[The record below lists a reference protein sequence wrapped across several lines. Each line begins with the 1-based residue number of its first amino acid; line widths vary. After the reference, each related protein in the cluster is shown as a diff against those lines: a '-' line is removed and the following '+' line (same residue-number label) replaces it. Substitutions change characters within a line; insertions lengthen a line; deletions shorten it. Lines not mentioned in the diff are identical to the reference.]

1 MIMKVKSKKISLIFL
16 LFSISLIFSQKDQS
30 ELIPPLDIP
39 LSISGTFGEIRSSHF
54 HAGLDIKTRGKEGL
68 KVRSVLDGKVSRIR
82 VAISGYGKAIYVD
95 HLNGTTSVYAHLK
108 NFSPKIESYIKKAQY
123 EKKSY
128 TIEKFPK
135 NELIVSKGEVI
146 GFSGNTG
153 GSSGPHLHFEI
164 RNTKN
169 QMPFNPMIFN
179 IDVIDTKKPV
189 IQKLFL
195 FHENNFGED
204 IITRKIEIEKI
215 KDGLYKTAKIYT
227 SGKIGIGLQMYDNQD
242 LSQFN
247 RNGVH
252 SVKIFLN
259 NKIISDYKYDN
270 IKFDDS
276 EYVNL
281 LIDYKEFKS
290 KKIRVQKL
298 FNPNNSNISFIDK
311 DEKNGKFSIEE
322 NKSYDLLI
330 EISDFKKNTSRIK
343 MKITGRE
350 TNFINQTNEGELILP
365 ENEYLF
371 KFKDQTVHLKKNTF
385 YYPTSLNVYKDH
397 DSIKINPDISLFKK
411 SFSIEFFANKY
422 DSISKRQSFI
432 ARLNKKK
439 KIAYSPTIIKD
450 SIFITKSVQ
459 AGTYFL
465 AKDSIPPKI
474 KPINFKKNQWLS
486 KSKFLKVKIED
497 DLSGIKSYKGK
508 INGKWVLFE
517 YEPKNKNLT
526 YNFNDLKFKS
536 GKQDLKL
543 KVTDNVGNKS
553 IFQTTFYRKYD

>member
-1 MIMKVKSKKISLIFL
+1 MKVNSKKISLIFL
-16 LFSISLIFSQKDQS
+16 LFSISLLSSQKDQS
-30 ELIPPLDIP
+30 KLISPLDIP
-39 LSISGTFGEIRSSHF
+39 LAISGTFGEIRSSHF
-54 HAGLDIKTRGKEGL
+54 HAGLDIKTGGKQGL
-68 KVRSVLDGKVSRIR
+68 KVRTVLDGSVSRIR
-82 VAISGYGKAIYVD
+82 VSTTGYGKAVYID
-95 HLNGTTSVYAHLK
+95 HPNGTTSVYAHLK
-108 NFSPKIESYIKKAQY
+108 NFSPKIESYIKEAQY
-123 EKKSY
+123 EKESY
-128 TIEKFPK
+128 VIEKFPK
-135 NELIVSKGEVI
+135 NELAVLKGEVI

-164 RNTKN
+164 RDTKN

-179 IDVIDTKKPV
+179 IGVVDTKKPV

-204 IITRKIEIEKI
+204 IITQKIKLEKI
-215 KDGLYKTAKIYT
+215 SDGLYKAPKIYT

-242 LSQFN
+242 LSLFN
-247 RNGVH
+247 KNGIH
-252 SVKIFLN
+252 SIKIFMDD
-259 NKIISDYKYDN
+259 KIISDYNYNN

-276 EYVNL
+276 QYLNL

-311 DEKNGKFSIEE
+311 DEKNAKFSIEE

-330 EISDFKKNTSRIK
+330 EISDFKKNISRIE

-350 TNFINQTNEGELILP
+350 TNFIHPTIEGELILP

-497 DLSGIKSYKGK
+497 DLSGIKYYEGE

-526 YNFNDLKFKS
+526 FNFNDLKFKS

-543 KVTDNVGNKS
+543 KVTDNVGNES

>member
-1 MIMKVKSKKISLIFL
+1 MKVNSKKISLIFL
-16 LFSISLIFSQKDQS
+16 LFSISLLSSQKDQS
-30 ELIPPLDIP
+30 KLISPLDIP
-39 LSISGTFGEIRSSHF
+39 LAISGTFGEIRSSHF
-54 HAGLDIKTRGKEGL
+54 HAGLDIKTGGKQGL
-68 KVRSVLDGKVSRIR
+68 KVRTVLDGSVSRIR
-82 VAISGYGKAIYVD
+82 VSTTGYGKAVYID
-95 HLNGTTSVYAHLK
+95 HPNGTTSVYAHLK
-108 NFSPKIESYIKKAQY
+108 NFSPKIESYIKEAQY
-123 EKKSY
+123 EKESY
-128 TIEKFPK
+128 AIQKFPK
-135 NELIVSKGEVI
+135 NELAVLKGEVI

-164 RNTKN
+164 RDTKN

-179 IDVIDTKKPV
+179 IDVVDTKKPV

-204 IITRKIEIEKI
+204 IITQKIELEKI
-215 KDGLYKTAKIYT
+215 SDGLYKAPKIYT
-227 SGKIGIGLQMYDNQD
+227 SGKIGIGLQMYDYQD
-242 LSQFN
+242 LSLFN
-247 RNGVH
+247 KNGIH
-252 SVKIFLN
+252 SIKIFMDD
-259 NKIISDYKYDN
+259 KIISDYNYNN

-276 EYVNL
+276 QYLNL

-330 EISDFKKNTSRIK
+330 EISHFKKNTSRIE

-350 TNFINQTNEGELILP
+350 TNFIHPTIEGELILP

-385 YYPTSLNVYKDH
+385 YYPTRLNVYKDQ
-397 DSIKINPDISLFKK
+397 DSIKITPDVSLFKK
-411 SFSIEFFANKY
+411 SFNIEFFANKY

-450 SIFITKSVQ
+450 SIFISKSVQ

-497 DLSGIKSYKGK
+497 DLSGIKSYEGE

-517 YEPKNKNLT
+517 YEPKNKNLK

-543 KVTDNVGNKS
+543 KVTDNVGNES

>member
-1 MIMKVKSKKISLIFL
+1 LIS
-16 LFSISLIFSQKDQS
+16 
-30 ELIPPLDIP
+30 PLDIP
-39 LSISGTFGEIRSSHF
+39 LAISGTFGEIRSSHF
-54 HAGLDIKTRGKEGL
+54 HAGLDIKTGGKQGL
-68 KVRSVLDGKVSRIR
+68 KVRTVLDGSVSRIR
-82 VAISGYGKAIYVD
+82 VSTTGYGKAVYID
-95 HLNGTTSVYAHLK
+95 HPNGTTSVYAHLK
-108 NFSPKIESYIKKAQY
+108 NFSPKIESYIKEAQY
-123 EKKSY
+123 EKESY
-128 TIEKFPK
+128 VIEKFPK
-135 NELIVSKGEVI
+135 NELAVLKGEVI

-164 RNTKN
+164 RDTKN

-179 IDVIDTKKPV
+179 IDVVDTKKPV

-204 IITRKIEIEKI
+204 IITQKIKLEKI
-215 KDGLYKTAKIYT
+215 SDGLYKAPKIYT

-242 LSQFN
+242 LSLFN
-247 RNGVH
+247 KNGIH
-252 SVKIFLN
+252 SIKIFMDD
-259 NKIISDYKYDN
+259 KIISDYNYNN

-276 EYVNL
+276 QYLNL

-311 DEKNGKFSIEE
+311 DEKNAKFSIEE

-330 EISDFKKNTSRIK
+330 EISDFKKNISRIE

-350 TNFINQTNEGELILP
+350 TNFIHPTIEGELILP

-497 DLSGIKSYKGK
+497 DLSGIKYYEGE

-526 YNFNDLKFKS
+526 FNFNDLKFKS

-543 KVTDNVGNKS
+543 KVTDNVGNES

>member
-1 MIMKVKSKKISLIFL
+1 MKVNSKKISLIFL
-16 LFSISLIFSQKDQS
+16 LFSISLLSSQKDQS
-30 ELIPPLDIP
+30 KLISPLDIP
-39 LSISGTFGEIRSSHF
+39 LAISGTFGEIRSNHF
-54 HAGLDIKTRGKEGL
+54 HAGLDIKTGGKQGL
-68 KVRSVLDGKVSRIR
+68 KVRTVLDGSVSRIR
-82 VAISGYGKAIYVD
+82 VSTTGYGKAVYID
-95 HLNGTTSVYAHLK
+95 HPNGTTSVYAHLK
-108 NFSPKIESYIKKAQY
+108 NFSPKIESYIKEAQY
-123 EKKSY
+123 EKESY
-128 TIEKFPK
+128 VIEKFPK
-135 NELIVSKGEVI
+135 NELAVLKGEVI

-164 RNTKN
+164 RDTKN

-179 IDVIDTKKPV
+179 IDVVDTKKPV

-204 IITRKIEIEKI
+204 IITQKIELEKI
-215 KDGLYKTAKIYT
+215 SDGLYKAPKIYT

-242 LSQFN
+242 LSLFN
-247 RNGVH
+247 KNGIH
-252 SVKIFLN
+252 SIKIFMDD
-259 NKIISDYKYDN
+259 KIISDYNYNN

-276 EYVNL
+276 QYLNL

-330 EISDFKKNTSRIK
+330 EISDFKKNTSRIE

-350 TNFINQTNEGELILP
+350 TNFIHPTIEGELILP

-385 YYPTSLNVYKDH
+385 YYPTRLNVYKDH

-439 KIAYSPTIIKD
+439 KIAYSPTIVKD
-450 SIFITKSVQ
+450 SIFISKSVQ

-497 DLSGIKSYKGK
+497 DLSGIKSYEGE

-543 KVTDNVGNKS
+543 KVTDNVGNES

>member
-1 MIMKVKSKKISLIFL
+1 MKVNSKKISLIFL
-16 LFSISLIFSQKDQS
+16 LFSISLLSSQKDQS
-30 ELIPPLDIP
+30 KLISPLDIP
-39 LSISGTFGEIRSSHF
+39 LAISGTFGEIRSSHF
-54 HAGLDIKTRGKEGL
+54 HAGLDIKTGGKQGL
-68 KVRSVLDGKVSRIR
+68 KVRTVLDGSVSRIR
-82 VAISGYGKAIYVD
+82 VSTTGYGKAVYID
-95 HLNGTTSVYAHLK
+95 HPNGTTSVYAHLK
-108 NFSPKIESYIKKAQY
+108 NFSPKIESYIKEAQY
-123 EKKSY
+123 EKESY
-128 TIEKFPK
+128 AIEKFPK
-135 NELIVSKGEVI
+135 NELAVLKGEVI

-164 RNTKN
+164 RDTKN

-179 IDVIDTKKPV
+179 IDVVDTKKPV

-204 IITRKIEIEKI
+204 IITQKIELEKI
-215 KDGLYKTAKIYT
+215 SDGLYKAPKIYT
-227 SGKIGIGLQMYDNQD
+227 LGKIGVGLQMYDNQD
-242 LSQFN
+242 LSLFN
-247 RNGVH
+247 KNGIH
-252 SVKIFLN
+252 SIKIFMDD
-259 NKIISDYKYDN
+259 KIISDYNYNN

-276 EYVNL
+276 QYLNL

-330 EISDFKKNTSRIK
+330 EISDFKKNTSRIE

-350 TNFINQTNEGELILP
+350 TNFIHPTIEGELILP

-371 KFKDQTVHLKKNTF
+371 KFKNQTVHLKKNTF
-385 YYPTSLNVYKDH
+385 YYPTRLNVYKDH

-450 SIFITKSVQ
+450 SIFISKSVQ

-497 DLSGIKSYKGK
+497 DLSGIKSYEGE

-543 KVTDNVGNKS
+543 KVTDNVGNES

>member
-1 MIMKVKSKKISLIFL
+1 MKVYSKKISLIFL
-16 LFSISLIFSQKDQS
+16 LFSISLLSSQKDQS
-30 ELIPPLDIP
+30 KLISPLDIP
-39 LSISGTFGEIRSSHF
+39 LAISGTFGEIRSSHF
-54 HAGLDIKTRGKEGL
+54 HAGLDIKTGGKQGL
-68 KVRSVLDGKVSRIR
+68 KVRTVLDGSVSRIR
-82 VAISGYGKAIYVD
+82 VSTTGYGKAVYID
-95 HLNGTTSVYAHLK
+95 HPNGTTSVYAHLK
-108 NFSPKIESYIKKAQY
+108 NFSPKIESYIKEAQY
-123 EKKSY
+123 EKESY
-128 TIEKFPK
+128 VIEKFPK
-135 NELIVSKGEVI
+135 NELSVLKGEVI

-164 RNTKN
+164 RDTKN

-179 IDVIDTKKPV
+179 IDVVDTKKPV

-204 IITRKIEIEKI
+204 IITQKIKLEKI
-215 KDGLYKTAKIYT
+215 SDGLYKAPKIYT

-242 LSQFN
+242 LSLFN
-247 RNGVH
+247 KNGIH
-252 SVKIFLN
+252 SIKIFMDD
-259 NKIISDYKYDN
+259 KIISDYNYNN

-276 EYVNL
+276 QYLNL

-311 DEKNGKFSIEE
+311 DEKNAKFSIEE

-330 EISDFKKNTSRIK
+330 EISDFKKNISRIE

-350 TNFINQTNEGELILP
+350 TNFIHPTIEGELILP

-385 YYPTSLNVYKDH
+385 YYPTRLDVYKDH

-439 KIAYSPTIIKD
+439 KIAYYPTIIKD

-497 DLSGIKSYKGK
+497 DLSGIKYYEGE

-526 YNFNDLKFKS
+526 FNFNDLKFKS

-543 KVTDNVGNKS
+543 KVTDNVGNES

>member
-1 MIMKVKSKKISLIFL
+1 MKVNSKKINLIFL
-16 LFSISLIFSQKDQS
+16 LFSISLLFSQKDQS
-30 ELIPPLDIP
+30 KLISPLDIP
-39 LSISGTFGEIRSSHF
+39 LAISGTFGEIRSSHF
-54 HAGLDIKTRGKEGL
+54 HAGLDIKTGGKQGL
-68 KVRSVLDGKVSRIR
+68 KVRTVLDGSVSRIR
-82 VAISGYGKAIYVD
+82 VSTTGYGKAVYID
-95 HLNGTTSVYAHLK
+95 HPNGTTSVYAHLK
-108 NFSPKIESYIKKAQY
+108 NFSPKIESYIKEAQY
-123 EKKSY
+123 EKESY
-128 TIEKFPK
+128 VIEKFPK
-135 NELIVSKGEVI
+135 NELAVLKGEVI

-164 RNTKN
+164 RDTKN

-179 IDVIDTKKPV
+179 IGVVDTKKPV

-204 IITRKIEIEKI
+204 IITQKIKLEKI
-215 KDGLYKTAKIYT
+215 SDGLYKAPKIYT

-242 LSQFN
+242 LSLFN
-247 RNGVH
+247 KNGIH
-252 SVKIFLN
+252 SIKIFMDD
-259 NKIISDYKYDN
+259 KIISDYNYNN

-276 EYVNL
+276 QYLNL

-311 DEKNGKFSIEE
+311 DEKNAKFSIEE

-330 EISDFKKNTSRIK
+330 EISDFKKNISRIE

-350 TNFINQTNEGELILP
+350 TNFIHPTIEGELILP

-497 DLSGIKSYKGK
+497 DLSGIKYYEGE

-543 KVTDNVGNKS
+543 KVTDNVGNES

>member
-1 MIMKVKSKKISLIFL
+1 MKVKSKRISLIFL

-30 ELIPPLDIP
+30 KLISPLDIP

-54 HAGLDIKTRGKEGL
+54 HAGLDIKTGGKQGL

-82 VAISGYGKAIYVD
+82 VAISGYGKAIYID
-95 HLNGTTSVYAHLK
+95 HPNGTTSVYAHLK
-108 NFSPKIESYIKKAQY
+108 NFSPKIESYIKEAQY
-123 EKKSY
+123 EKESY
-128 TIEKFPK
+128 VIEKFPK
-135 NELIVSKGEVI
+135 NELAVLKGEVI

-164 RNTKN
+164 RDTKN

-179 IDVIDTKKPV
+179 IDVVDTKKPV

-204 IITRKIEIEKI
+204 IITQKIELKKI
-215 KDGLYKTAKIYT
+215 SDGLYKAPKIYT

-242 LSQFN
+242 LSLFN
-247 RNGVH
+247 KNGIH
-252 SVKIFLN
+252 SIKIFMDD
-259 NKIISDYKYDN
+259 KIISDYNYNN

-276 EYVNL
+276 QYLNL

-311 DEKNGKFSIEE
+311 DEKNRKFSIEE

-330 EISDFKKNTSRIK
+330 EISDFKKNTSKIE
-343 MKITGRE
+343 MKITGRK
-350 TNFINQTNEGELILP
+350 TNFINPTIEGELILP

-385 YYPTSLNVYKDH
+385 YYPTRLDVYKDH

-450 SIFITKSVQ
+450 SIFISKSVQ

-486 KSKFLKVKIED
+486 KYQFLKVKIED
-497 DLSGIKSYKGK
+497 DLSGIKSYEGE

-536 GKQDLKL
+536 GKQNLKL
-543 KVTDNVGNKS
+543 KVTDNVGNQS

>member
-1 MIMKVKSKKISLIFL
+1 MKVNSKKISLIFL
-16 LFSISLIFSQKDQS
+16 LFSISLLSSQKDQS
-30 ELIPPLDIP
+30 KLISPLDIP
-39 LSISGTFGEIRSSHF
+39 LAISGTFGEIRSSHF
-54 HAGLDIKTRGKEGL
+54 HAGLDIKTGGKQGL
-68 KVRSVLDGKVSRIR
+68 KVRTVLDGSVSRIR
-82 VAISGYGKAIYVD
+82 VSTTGYGKAVYID
-95 HLNGTTSVYAHLK
+95 HPNGTTSVYAHLK
-108 NFSPKIESYIKKAQY
+108 NFSPKIESYIKEAQY
-123 EKKSY
+123 EKESY
-128 TIEKFPK
+128 VIEKFPK
-135 NELIVSKGEVI
+135 NELAVLKGEVI

-164 RNTKN
+164 RDTKN

-179 IDVIDTKKPV
+179 IDVVDTKKPV

-204 IITRKIEIEKI
+204 IITQKIELEKI
-215 KDGLYKTAKIYT
+215 SDGLYKAPKIYT

-242 LSQFN
+242 LSLFN
-247 RNGVH
+247 KNGIH
-252 SVKIFLN
+252 SIKIFMDD
-259 NKIISDYKYDN
+259 KIISDYNYNN

-276 EYVNL
+276 QYLNL

-330 EISDFKKNTSRIK
+330 EISDFKKNTSRIE

-350 TNFINQTNEGELILP
+350 TNFIHPTIEGELILP

-385 YYPTSLNVYKDH
+385 YYPTRLNVYKDH

-450 SIFITKSVQ
+450 SIFISKSVQ

-497 DLSGIKSYKGK
+497 DLSGIKSYEGE

-543 KVTDNVGNKS
+543 KVTDNVGNES

>member
-1 MIMKVKSKKISLIFL
+1 MKVNSKKISLIFL
-16 LFSISLIFSQKDQS
+16 LFSISLLSSQKDQS
-30 ELIPPLDIP
+30 KLISPLDIP
-39 LSISGTFGEIRSSHF
+39 LAISGTFGEIRSSHF
-54 HAGLDIKTRGKEGL
+54 HAGLDIKTGGKQGL
-68 KVRSVLDGKVSRIR
+68 KVKTVLDGSVSRIR
-82 VAISGYGKAIYVD
+82 VSTTGYGKAVYID
-95 HLNGTTSVYAHLK
+95 HPNGTTSVYAHLK
-108 NFSPKIESYIKKAQY
+108 NFSPKIESYIKEAQY

-135 NELIVSKGEVI
+135 NELAVLKGEVI

-164 RNTKN
+164 RDTKN

-179 IDVIDTKKPV
+179 IDVVDTKKPV

-204 IITRKIEIEKI
+204 IITQKIELKKI
-215 KDGLYKTAKIYT
+215 SDGLYKTPKIYT

-242 LSQFN
+242 LSLFN
-247 RNGVH
+247 KNGIH
-252 SVKIFLN
+252 SIKIFMDD
-259 NKIISDYKYDN
+259 KIISDYNYNN

-276 EYVNL
+276 QYLNL

-330 EISDFKKNTSRIK
+330 EISDFKKNTSRIE

-350 TNFINQTNEGELILP
+350 TNFIHPTIEGELILP

-385 YYPTSLNVYKDH
+385 YYPTRINVYKDH

-411 SFSIEFFANKY
+411 SFRIEFFANKY

-450 SIFITKSVQ
+450 SIFISKSVQ

-486 KSKFLKVKIED
+486 KSNFLKVKIED
-497 DLSGIKSYKGK
+497 DLSGIKSYEGE

-543 KVTDNVGNKS
+543 KVTDNVGNES

>member
-1 MIMKVKSKKISLIFL
+1 MKVKSKKISLIFL

-227 SGKIGIGLQMYDNQD
+227 SGIRKIW
-242 LSQFN
+242 
-247 RNGVH
+247 
-252 SVKIFLN
+252 
-259 NKIISDYKYDN
+259 
-270 IKFDDS
+270 
-276 EYVNL
+276 
-281 LIDYKEFKS
+281 
-290 KKIRVQKL
+290 
-298 FNPNNSNISFIDK
+298 
-311 DEKNGKFSIEE
+311 
-322 NKSYDLLI
+322 
-330 EISDFKKNTSRIK
+330 NT
-343 MKITGRE
+343 
-350 TNFINQTNEGELILP
+350 
-365 ENEYLF
+365 
-371 KFKDQTVHLKKNTF
+371 
-385 YYPTSLNVYKDH
+385 
-397 DSIKINPDISLFKK
+397 
-411 SFSIEFFANKY
+411 
-422 DSISKRQSFI
+422 
-432 ARLNKKK
+432 
-439 KIAYSPTIIKD
+439 
-450 SIFITKSVQ
+450 
-459 AGTYFL
+459 
-465 AKDSIPPKI
+465 
-474 KPINFKKNQWLS
+474 
-486 KSKFLKVKIED
+486 
-497 DLSGIKSYKGK
+497 
-508 INGKWVLFE
+508 
-517 YEPKNKNLT
+517 
-526 YNFNDLKFKS
+526 
-536 GKQDLKL
+536 
-543 KVTDNVGNKS
+543 
-553 IFQTTFYRKYD
+553 

>member
-1 MIMKVKSKKISLIFL
+1 MGV
-16 LFSISLIFSQKDQS
+16 SQEKY
-30 ELIPPLDIP
+30 PKNYFRNPLDIP
-39 LSISGTFGEIRSSHF
+39 VKLSGTFGELRGNHF
-54 HAGLDIKTRGKEGL
+54 HAGLDIKTGGKQGL
-68 KVRSVLDGKVSRIR
+68 KVRTVLDGSVSRIR
-82 VAISGYGKAIYVD
+82 VSTTGYGKAVYID
-95 HLNGTTSVYAHLK
+95 HPNGTTSVYAHLK
-108 NFSPKIESYIKKAQY
+108 NFSPKIESYIKEAQY
-123 EKKSY
+123 EKESY
-128 TIEKFPK
+128 VIQKFPK
-135 NELIVSKGEVI
+135 NELAVLKGEVI

-164 RNTKN
+164 RDTKN

-179 IDVIDTKKPV
+179 IGVVDTKKPV

-204 IITRKIEIEKI
+204 IITQKIELKKI
-215 KDGLYKTAKIYT
+215 SDGLYKTPKIYT

-242 LSQFN
+242 LSLFN
-247 RNGVH
+247 KNGIH
-252 SVKIFLN
+252 SIKIFMDD
-259 NKIISDYKYDN
+259 KIISDYNYNN

-276 EYVNL
+276 QYLNL

-330 EISDFKKNTSRIK
+330 EISDFKKNTSRIE

-350 TNFINQTNEGELILP
+350 TNFIHPTIEGELILP

-385 YYPTSLNVYKDH
+385 YYPTRLDVYKDH

-411 SFSIEFFANKY
+411 SFRIEFFANKY

-450 SIFITKSVQ
+450 SIFISKSVQ

-497 DLSGIKSYKGK
+497 DLSGIKSYEGE

-543 KVTDNVGNKS
+543 KVTDNVGNES

>member
-1 MIMKVKSKKISLIFL
+1 MKVNSKKISLIFL
-16 LFSISLIFSQKDQS
+16 LFSISLLSSQKDQS
-30 ELIPPLDIP
+30 KLISPLDIP
-39 LSISGTFGEIRSSHF
+39 LAISGTFGEIRSSHF
-54 HAGLDIKTRGKEGL
+54 HAGLDIKTGGKQGL
-68 KVRSVLDGKVSRIR
+68 KVRTVLDGSVSRIR
-82 VAISGYGKAIYVD
+82 VSTTGYGKAVYID
-95 HLNGTTSVYAHLK
+95 HPNGTTSVYAHLK
-108 NFSPKIESYIKKAQY
+108 NFSPKIESYIKEAQY
-123 EKKSY
+123 EKESY
-128 TIEKFPK
+128 VIEKFPK
-135 NELIVSKGEVI
+135 NELAVLKGEVI

-164 RNTKN
+164 RDTKN

-179 IDVIDTKKPV
+179 IDVVDTKKPV

-204 IITRKIEIEKI
+204 IITQKIELEKI
-215 KDGLYKTAKIYT
+215 SDGLYKAPKIYT

-242 LSQFN
+242 LSLFN
-247 RNGVH
+247 KNGIH
-252 SVKIFLN
+252 SIKIFMDD
-259 NKIISDYKYDN
+259 KIISDYNYNN

-276 EYVNL
+276 QYLNL

-330 EISDFKKNTSRIK
+330 EISDFKKNTSRIE

-350 TNFINQTNEGELILP
+350 TNFIHPTIEGELILP

-385 YYPTSLNVYKDH
+385 YYPTRLNVYKDH

-497 DLSGIKSYKGK
+497 DLSGIKSYEGE

-543 KVTDNVGNKS
+543 KVTDNVGNES

>member
-1 MIMKVKSKKISLIFL
+1 MKVNSKKISLIFL
-16 LFSISLIFSQKDQS
+16 LFSISLLSSQKDQS
-30 ELIPPLDIP
+30 KLISPLDIP
-39 LSISGTFGEIRSSHF
+39 LAISGTFGEIRSSHF
-54 HAGLDIKTRGKEGL
+54 HAGLDIKTGGKQGL
-68 KVRSVLDGKVSRIR
+68 KVRTVLDGSVSRIR
-82 VAISGYGKAIYVD
+82 VSTTGYGKAVYID
-95 HLNGTTSVYAHLK
+95 HPNGTTSVYAHLK
-108 NFSPKIESYIKKAQY
+108 NFSPKIESYIKEAQY
-123 EKKSY
+123 EKESY
-128 TIEKFPK
+128 AIQKFPK
-135 NELIVSKGEVI
+135 NELAVLKGEVI

-164 RNTKN
+164 RDTKN

-179 IDVIDTKKPV
+179 IDVVDTKKPV

-204 IITRKIEIEKI
+204 IITQKIELKKI
-215 KDGLYKTAKIYT
+215 SDGLYKAPKIYT

-242 LSQFN
+242 LSLFN
-247 RNGVH
+247 KNGIH
-252 SVKIFLN
+252 SIKIFMDD
-259 NKIISDYKYDN
+259 KIISDYNYNN

-276 EYVNL
+276 QYLNL

-330 EISDFKKNTSRIK
+330 EISDFKKNTSRIE

-350 TNFINQTNEGELILP
+350 TNFIYPTIEGELILP

-385 YYPTSLNVYKDH
+385 YYPTRLNVYKDH

-486 KSKFLKVKIED
+486 KSKFLKIKIED
-497 DLSGIKSYKGK
+497 DLSGIKSYEGE

-543 KVTDNVGNKS
+543 KVTDNVGNES

>member
-1 MIMKVKSKKISLIFL
+1 MKVKSKKISLIFL

>member
-1 MIMKVKSKKISLIFL
+1 MKVNSKKISLIFL
-16 LFSISLIFSQKDQS
+16 LFSISLLSSQKDQS
-30 ELIPPLDIP
+30 KLISPLDIP
-39 LSISGTFGEIRSSHF
+39 LAISGTFGEIRSSHF
-54 HAGLDIKTRGKEGL
+54 HAGLDIKTGGKQGL
-68 KVRSVLDGKVSRIR
+68 KVRTVLDGSVSRIR
-82 VAISGYGKAIYVD
+82 VSTTGYGKAVYID
-95 HLNGTTSVYAHLK
+95 HPNGTTSVYAHLK
-108 NFSPKIESYIKKAQY
+108 NFSPKIESYIKEAQY
-123 EKKSY
+123 EKESY
-128 TIEKFPK
+128 AIEKFPK
-135 NELIVSKGEVI
+135 NELAVLKGEVI

-164 RNTKN
+164 RDTKN

-179 IDVIDTKKPV
+179 IDVVDTKKPV

-204 IITRKIEIEKI
+204 IITQKIELKKI
-215 KDGLYKTAKIYT
+215 SDGLYKAPKIYT

-242 LSQFN
+242 LSLFN
-247 RNGVH
+247 KNGIH
-252 SVKIFLN
+252 SIKIFMDD
-259 NKIISDYKYDN
+259 KIISDYNYNN

-276 EYVNL
+276 QYLNL

-330 EISDFKKNTSRIK
+330 EISDFKKNTSRIE

-350 TNFINQTNEGELILP
+350 TNFIHPTIEGELILP

-385 YYPTSLNVYKDH
+385 YYPTRINVYKDH

-450 SIFITKSVQ
+450 SIFISKSVQ

-486 KSKFLKVKIED
+486 KSKFLKIKIED
-497 DLSGIKSYKGK
+497 DLSGIKSYEGE

-543 KVTDNVGNKS
+543 KVTDNVGNES

>member
-1 MIMKVKSKKISLIFL
+1 MKVNSKKISLIFL
-16 LFSISLIFSQKDQS
+16 LFSISLLSSQKDQS
-30 ELIPPLDIP
+30 KLISPLDIP
-39 LSISGTFGEIRSSHF
+39 LAISGTFGEIRSSHF
-54 HAGLDIKTRGKEGL
+54 HAGLDIKTGGKQGL
-68 KVRSVLDGKVSRIR
+68 KVRTVLDGSVSRIR
-82 VAISGYGKAIYVD
+82 VSTTGYGKAVYID
-95 HLNGTTSVYAHLK
+95 HPNGTTSVYAHLK
-108 NFSPKIESYIKKAQY
+108 NFSPKIESYIKEAQY
-123 EKKSY
+123 EKESY
-128 TIEKFPK
+128 VIEKFPK
-135 NELIVSKGEVI
+135 NELAVLKGEVI

-164 RNTKN
+164 RDTKN

-179 IDVIDTKKPV
+179 IGVVDTKKPV

-204 IITRKIEIEKI
+204 IITQKIKLEKI
-215 KDGLYKTAKIYT
+215 SDGLYKAPKIYT

-242 LSQFN
+242 LSLFN
-247 RNGVH
+247 KNGIH
-252 SVKIFLN
+252 SIKIFMDD
-259 NKIISDYKYDN
+259 KIISDYNYNN

-276 EYVNL
+276 QYLNL

-311 DEKNGKFSIEE
+311 DEKNAKFSIEE

-330 EISDFKKNTSRIK
+330 EISDFKKNISRIE

-350 TNFINQTNEGELILP
+350 TNFIHPIIEGELILP

-497 DLSGIKSYKGK
+497 DLSGIKYYEGE

-526 YNFNDLKFKS
+526 FNFNDLKFKS

-543 KVTDNVGNKS
+543 KVTDNVGNES

>member
-1 MIMKVKSKKISLIFL
+1 MKVYSKKISLIFL
-16 LFSISLIFSQKDQS
+16 LFSISLLSSQKDQS
-30 ELIPPLDIP
+30 KLISPLDIP
-39 LSISGTFGEIRSSHF
+39 LAISGTFGEIRSSHF
-54 HAGLDIKTRGKEGL
+54 HAGLDIKTGGKQGL
-68 KVRSVLDGKVSRIR
+68 KVRTVLDGSVSRIR
-82 VAISGYGKAIYVD
+82 VSTTGYGKAVYID
-95 HLNGTTSVYAHLK
+95 HPNGTTSVYAHLK
-108 NFSPKIESYIKKAQY
+108 NFSPKIESYIKEAQY
-123 EKKSY
+123 EKESY
-128 TIEKFPK
+128 VIEKFPK
-135 NELIVSKGEVI
+135 NELAVLKGEVI

-164 RNTKN
+164 RDTKN

-179 IDVIDTKKPV
+179 IDVVDTKKPV

-204 IITRKIEIEKI
+204 IITQKIELEKI
-215 KDGLYKTAKIYT
+215 SDGLYKAPKIYT

-242 LSQFN
+242 LSLFN
-247 RNGVH
+247 KNGIH
-252 SVKIFLN
+252 SIKIFMDD
-259 NKIISDYKYDN
+259 KIISDYNYNN

-276 EYVNL
+276 QYLNL

-311 DEKNGKFSIEE
+311 DEKNAKFSIEE

-330 EISDFKKNTSRIK
+330 EISDFKKNISRIE

-350 TNFINQTNEGELILP
+350 TNFIHPTIEGELILP

-385 YYPTSLNVYKDH
+385 YYPTSLNIYKDH

-497 DLSGIKSYKGK
+497 DLSGIKSYEGE
-508 INGKWVLFE
+508 INGKWILFE

-543 KVTDNVGNKS
+543 KVTDNVGNES

>member
-1 MIMKVKSKKISLIFL
+1 MKVNSKKISLIFL
-16 LFSISLIFSQKDQS
+16 LFSISLLSSQKDQS
-30 ELIPPLDIP
+30 KLISPLDIP
-39 LSISGTFGEIRSSHF
+39 LAISGTFGEIRSSHF
-54 HAGLDIKTRGKEGL
+54 HAGLDIKTGGKQGL
-68 KVRSVLDGKVSRIR
+68 KVRTVLDGSVSRIR
-82 VAISGYGKAIYVD
+82 VSTTGYGKAVYID
-95 HLNGTTSVYAHLK
+95 HPNGTTSVYAHLK
-108 NFSPKIESYIKKAQY
+108 NFSPKIESYIKEAQY
-123 EKKSY
+123 EKESY
-128 TIEKFPK
+128 VIEKFPK
-135 NELIVSKGEVI
+135 NELSVLKGEVI

-164 RNTKN
+164 RDTKN

-179 IDVIDTKKPV
+179 IGVVDTKKPV

-204 IITRKIEIEKI
+204 IITQKIKLEKI
-215 KDGLYKTAKIYT
+215 SDGLYKAPKIYT

-242 LSQFN
+242 LSLFN
-247 RNGVH
+247 KNGIH
-252 SVKIFLN
+252 SIKIFMDD
-259 NKIISDYKYDN
+259 KIISDYNYNN

-276 EYVNL
+276 QYLNL

-311 DEKNGKFSIEE
+311 DEKNEKFSIEE
-322 NKSYDLLI
+322 NKSYNLLI
-330 EISDFKKNTSRIK
+330 EISDFKKNISRIE

-350 TNFINQTNEGELILP
+350 TNFIHPTIEGELILP

-385 YYPTSLNVYKDH
+385 YYPTRLDVYKDH

-439 KIAYSPTIIKD
+439 KIAYYPTIIKD

-497 DLSGIKSYKGK
+497 DLSGIKYYEGE

-526 YNFNDLKFKS
+526 FNFNDLKFKS

-543 KVTDNVGNKS
+543 KVTDNVGNES

>member
-1 MIMKVKSKKISLIFL
+1 MKVNSKKISLIFL
-16 LFSISLIFSQKDQS
+16 LFSISLLSSQKDQS
-30 ELIPPLDIP
+30 KLISPLDIP
-39 LSISGTFGEIRSSHF
+39 LAISGTFGEIRSSHF
-54 HAGLDIKTRGKEGL
+54 HAGLDIKTGGKQGL
-68 KVRSVLDGKVSRIR
+68 KVRTVLDGSVSRIR
-82 VAISGYGKAIYVD
+82 VSTTGYGKAVYID
-95 HLNGTTSVYAHLK
+95 HPNGTTSVYAHLK
-108 NFSPKIESYIKKAQY
+108 NFSPKIESYIKEAQY
-123 EKKSY
+123 EKESY
-128 TIEKFPK
+128 IIEKFPK
-135 NELIVSKGEVI
+135 NELAVLKGEVI

-164 RNTKN
+164 RDTKN

-179 IDVIDTKKPV
+179 IDVVDTKKPV

-204 IITRKIEIEKI
+204 IITQKIELEKI
-215 KDGLYKTAKIYT
+215 SDGLYKAPKIYT
-227 SGKIGIGLQMYDNQD
+227 LGKIGIGLQMYDNQD
-242 LSQFN
+242 LSLFN
-247 RNGVH
+247 KNGIH
-252 SVKIFLN
+252 SIKIFMDD
-259 NKIISDYKYDN
+259 KIISDYNYNN

-276 EYVNL
+276 QYLNL

-330 EISDFKKNTSRIK
+330 EISDFKKNTSRIE

-350 TNFINQTNEGELILP
+350 TNFIHPTIEGELILP

-385 YYPTSLNVYKDH
+385 YYPTRLNVYKDH

-450 SIFITKSVQ
+450 SIFISKSVQ

-497 DLSGIKSYKGK
+497 DLSGIKSYEGE
-508 INGKWVLFE
+508 INGKWILFE

-543 KVTDNVGNKS
+543 KVTDNVGNES

>member
-1 MIMKVKSKKISLIFL
+1 MKVNSKKISLIFL
-16 LFSISLIFSQKDQS
+16 LFSISLLSSQKDQS
-30 ELIPPLDIP
+30 KLISPLDIP
-39 LSISGTFGEIRSSHF
+39 LAISGTFGEIRSSHF
-54 HAGLDIKTRGKEGL
+54 HAGLDIKTGGKQGL
-68 KVRSVLDGKVSRIR
+68 KVRTVLDGSVSRIR
-82 VAISGYGKAIYVD
+82 VSTTGYGKAVYID
-95 HLNGTTSVYAHLK
+95 HPNGTTSVYAHLK
-108 NFSPKIESYIKKAQY
+108 NFSPKIESYIKEAQY
-123 EKKSY
+123 EKESY
-128 TIEKFPK
+128 AIEKFPK
-135 NELIVSKGEVI
+135 NELAVLKGEVI

-164 RNTKN
+164 RDTKN

-179 IDVIDTKKPV
+179 IDVVDTKKPV

-204 IITRKIEIEKI
+204 IITQKIELEKI
-215 KDGLYKTAKIYT
+215 SDGLYKAPKIYT

-242 LSQFN
+242 LSLFN
-247 RNGVH
+247 KNGIH
-252 SVKIFLN
+252 SIKIFMDD
-259 NKIISDYKYDN
+259 KIISDYNYNN

-276 EYVNL
+276 QYLNL

-330 EISDFKKNTSRIK
+330 EISDFKKNTSRIE

-350 TNFINQTNEGELILP
+350 TNFIHPTIEGELILP

-385 YYPTSLNVYKDH
+385 YYPTRLNVYKDH

-450 SIFITKSVQ
+450 SIFISKSVQ

-497 DLSGIKSYKGK
+497 DLSGIKSYEGE

-543 KVTDNVGNKS
+543 KVTDNVGNES

>member
-1 MIMKVKSKKISLIFL
+1 MKVNSKKISLIFL
-16 LFSISLIFSQKDQS
+16 LFSISLLSSQKDQS
-30 ELIPPLDIP
+30 KLISPLDIP
-39 LSISGTFGEIRSSHF
+39 LAISGTFGEIRSSHF
-54 HAGLDIKTRGKEGL
+54 HAGLDIKTGGKQGL
-68 KVRSVLDGKVSRIR
+68 KVRTVLDGSVSRIR
-82 VAISGYGKAIYVD
+82 VSTTGYGKAVYID
-95 HLNGTTSVYAHLK
+95 HPNGTTSVYAHLK
-108 NFSPKIESYIKKAQY
+108 NFSPKIESYIKEAQY
-123 EKKSY
+123 EKESY
-128 TIEKFPK
+128 IIEKFPK
-135 NELIVSKGEVI
+135 NELAVLKGEVI

-164 RNTKN
+164 RDTKN

-179 IDVIDTKKPV
+179 IGVVDTKKPV

-204 IITRKIEIEKI
+204 IITQKIKLEKI
-215 KDGLYKTAKIYT
+215 SDGLYKAPKIYT

-242 LSQFN
+242 LSLFN
-247 RNGVH
+247 KNGIH
-252 SVKIFLN
+252 SIKIFMDD
-259 NKIISDYKYDN
+259 KIISDYNYNN

-276 EYVNL
+276 QYLNL

-311 DEKNGKFSIEE
+311 DEKNAKFSIEE

-330 EISDFKKNTSRIK
+330 EISDFKKNISRIE

-350 TNFINQTNEGELILP
+350 TNFIHPTIEGELILP

-385 YYPTSLNVYKDH
+385 YYPTSLNIYKDH

-439 KIAYSPTIIKD
+439 KIAYYPTIIKD

-497 DLSGIKSYKGK
+497 DLSGIKYYEGE

-526 YNFNDLKFKS
+526 FNFNDLKFKS

-543 KVTDNVGNKS
+543 KVTDNVGNES

>member
-1 MIMKVKSKKISLIFL
+1 MKVNSKKISLIFL
-16 LFSISLIFSQKDQS
+16 LFSISLLSSQKDQS
-30 ELIPPLDIP
+30 KLISPLDIP
-39 LSISGTFGEIRSSHF
+39 LAISGTFGEIRSSHF
-54 HAGLDIKTRGKEGL
+54 HAGLDIKTGGKQGL
-68 KVRSVLDGKVSRIR
+68 KVRTVLDGSVSRIR
-82 VAISGYGKAIYVD
+82 VSTTGYGKAVYID
-95 HLNGTTSVYAHLK
+95 HPNGTTSVYAHLK
-108 NFSPKIESYIKKAQY
+108 NFSPKIESYIKEAQY
-123 EKKSY
+123 EKESY
-128 TIEKFPK
+128 VIEKFPK
-135 NELIVSKGEVI
+135 NELAVLKGEVI

-164 RNTKN
+164 RDTKN

-179 IDVIDTKKPV
+179 IDVVDTKKPV

-204 IITRKIEIEKI
+204 IITQKIKLEKI
-215 KDGLYKTAKIYT
+215 SDGLYKAPKIYT

-242 LSQFN
+242 LSLFN
-247 RNGVH
+247 KNGIH
-252 SVKIFLN
+252 SIKIFMDD
-259 NKIISDYKYDN
+259 KIISDYNYNN

-276 EYVNL
+276 QYLNL

-311 DEKNGKFSIEE
+311 DEKNAKFSIEE

-330 EISDFKKNTSRIK
+330 EISDFKKNISRIE

-350 TNFINQTNEGELILP
+350 TNFIHPTIEGELILP

-497 DLSGIKSYKGK
+497 DLSGIKYYEGE

-526 YNFNDLKFKS
+526 FNFNDLKFKS

-543 KVTDNVGNKS
+543 KVTDNVGNES

>member
-1 MIMKVKSKKISLIFL
+1 MKVKSKKISLIFL

-30 ELIPPLDIP
+30 KLIPPLDIP

-54 HAGLDIKTRGKEGL
+54 HAGLDIKTGGKQGL

-82 VAISGYGKAIYVD
+82 VAISGYGKAIYID
-95 HLNGTTSVYAHLK
+95 HPNGTTSVYAHLK

-164 RNTKN
+164 RDTKN

-179 IDVIDTKKPV
+179 IDVLDTKKPV

-204 IITRKIEIEKI
+204 IITQKIELEKI
-215 KDGLYKTAKIYT
+215 SDGLYKAPKIYT
-227 SGKIGIGLQMYDNQD
+227 SGKIGIGLQMYDKQD

-247 RNGVH
+247 RNGIH

-259 NKIISDYKYDN
+259 DKIISNYKYDN

-298 FNPNNSNISFIDK
+298 FNPNNSNISFISK
-311 DEKNGKFSIEE
+311 DEKNQKFSIEE

-330 EISDFKKNTSRIK
+330 EISDFKKNTSKIE
-343 MKITGRE
+343 MKITGRK
-350 TNFINQTNEGELILP
+350 TNFINPTIEGELILP

-371 KFKDQTVHLKKNTF
+371 KFKDQNVHLKKNTF

-486 KSKFLKVKIED
+486 KYQFLKVKIED
-497 DLSGIKSYKGK
+497 DLSGIKSYEGE

-543 KVTDNVGNKS
+543 KVTDNVGNES
-553 IFQTTFYRKYD
+553 IFQTSFYRKYDE

>member
-1 MIMKVKSKKISLIFL
+1 MKVKSKKISLIFL

-30 ELIPPLDIP
+30 KLIPPLDIP

-54 HAGLDIKTRGKEGL
+54 HAGLDIKTGGKEGL

-82 VAISGYGKAIYVD
+82 VAVSGYGKAIYVD

-422 DSISKRQSFI
+422 DSISKGQSFI

>member
-1 MIMKVKSKKISLIFL
+1 MKVNSKKISLIFL
-16 LFSISLIFSQKDQS
+16 LFSISLLSSQKDQS
-30 ELIPPLDIP
+30 KLISPLDIP
-39 LSISGTFGEIRSSHF
+39 LAISGTFGEIRSSHF
-54 HAGLDIKTRGKEGL
+54 HAGLDIKTGGKQGL
-68 KVRSVLDGKVSRIR
+68 KVRTVLDGSVSRIR
-82 VAISGYGKAIYVD
+82 VSTTGYGKAVYID
-95 HLNGTTSVYAHLK
+95 HPNGTTSVYAHLK
-108 NFSPKIESYIKKAQY
+108 NFSPKIESYIKEAQY
-123 EKKSY
+123 EKESY
-128 TIEKFPK
+128 VIEKFPK
-135 NELIVSKGEVI
+135 NELAVLKGEVI

-164 RNTKN
+164 RDTKN

-179 IDVIDTKKPV
+179 IDVVDTKKPV

-204 IITRKIEIEKI
+204 IITQKIELKKI
-215 KDGLYKTAKIYT
+215 SDGLYKAPKIYT

-242 LSQFN
+242 LSLFN
-247 RNGVH
+247 KNGIH
-252 SVKIFLN
+252 SIKIFMDD
-259 NKIISDYKYDN
+259 KIISDYNYNN

-276 EYVNL
+276 QYLNL

-330 EISDFKKNTSRIK
+330 EISDFKKNTSRIE

-350 TNFINQTNEGELILP
+350 TNFIHPTIEGELILP

-385 YYPTSLNVYKDH
+385 YYPTRLNVYKDH

-450 SIFITKSVQ
+450 SIFISKSVQ

-486 KSKFLKVKIED
+486 KSKFLKIKIED
-497 DLSGIKSYKGK
+497 DLSGIKSYEGE

-543 KVTDNVGNKS
+543 KVTDNVGNES

>member
-1 MIMKVKSKKISLIFL
+1 MKVKSKKISLIFL

-30 ELIPPLDIP
+30 KLIPPLDIP

-54 HAGLDIKTRGKEGL
+54 HAGLDIKTGGKQGL

-82 VAISGYGKAIYVD
+82 VAISGYGKAIYID
-95 HLNGTTSVYAHLK
+95 HPNGMTSVYAHLK
-108 NFSPKIESYIKKAQY
+108 NFSPKIELYIKKAQY

-135 NELIVSKGEVI
+135 NELIVLKGEVI

-164 RNTKN
+164 RDTKN

-179 IDVIDTKKPV
+179 IDVADTKKPV

-204 IITRKIEIEKI
+204 IITQKIELEKI
-215 KDGLYKTAKIYT
+215 SDGLYKAPKIYT
-227 SGKIGIGLQMYDNQD
+227 SGKIGVGLQMYDKQD

-247 RNGVH
+247 RNGIH

-259 NKIISDYKYDN
+259 NKIISNYKYDN

-298 FNPNNSNISFIDK
+298 FNPNNSNISFIGK

-330 EISDFKKNTSRIK
+330 EISDFKKNTSKIE
-343 MKITGRE
+343 MKITGRK
-350 TNFINQTNEGELILP
+350 TNFINPTIKGELILP

-486 KSKFLKVKIED
+486 KYQFLKVKIED
-497 DLSGIKSYKGK
+497 DLSGIKSYEGE

-543 KVTDNVGNKS
+543 KVTDNVGNES
-553 IFQTTFYRKYD
+553 IFQTSFYRKYDE

>member
-1 MIMKVKSKKISLIFL
+1 MKVISKKIISIFL
-16 LFSISLIFSQKDQS
+16 LFSISLLFSQKDQS
-30 ELIPPLDIP
+30 KLISPLDIP
-39 LSISGTFGEIRSSHF
+39 LAISGTFGEIRSSHF
-54 HAGLDIKTRGKEGL
+54 HAGIDIKTGGKQGL
-68 KVRSVLDGKVSRIR
+68 KVRTVLDGSVSRIR
-82 VAISGYGKAIYVD
+82 VSTSGYGKAVYID
-95 HLNGTTSVYAHLK
+95 HPNGTTSVYAHLK

-123 EKKSY
+123 EKESY

-135 NELIVSKGEVI
+135 DELIVLKGEVI

-164 RNTKN
+164 RDTKN

-179 IDVIDTKKPV
+179 IDVVDTKKPV

-204 IITRKIEIEKI
+204 IITQKIELEKI
-215 KDGLYKTAKIYT
+215 SDGFYKAPNIYT
-227 SGKIGIGLQMYDNQD
+227 SGKIGVGLQMYDNQD
-242 LSQFN
+242 LSLFN
-247 RNGVH
+247 RNGIH
-252 SVKIFLN
+252 SIKIFVDD
-259 NKIISDYKYDN
+259 KIISDYKYNN

-276 EYVNL
+276 QYLNL
-281 LIDYKEFKS
+281 LIDYKEFKT
-290 KKIRVQKL
+290 KKIRIQKL
-298 FNPNNSNISFIDK
+298 FNPNNSNISFIEK
-311 DEKNGKFSIEE
+311 NEKNGKFLIQE
-322 NKSYDLLI
+322 NKSYNLLV
-330 EISDFKKNTSRIK
+330 EISDFKKNTSKIE
-343 MKITGRE
+343 MKITGRK
-350 TNFINQTNEGELILP
+350 TKNNDPITEGELILP

-411 SFSIEFFANKY
+411 SFSIEFFANNY
-422 DSISKRQSFI
+422 DSITKRQSFI

-439 KIAYSPTIIKD
+439 KIDYSSTIIKD
-450 SIFITKSVQ
+450 SIFITKSIQ

-486 KSKFLKVKIED
+486 KSKFLKIKIED
-497 DLSGIKSYKGK
+497 DLSGIKSYKGE

-517 YEPKNKNLT
+517 YEPKNKNLI
-526 YNFNDLKFKS
+526 YNFSDLKFKS
-536 GKQDLKL
+536 GKHNLNL
-543 KVTDNVGNKS
+543 VITDNVGNKS
-553 IFQTTFYRKYD
+553 VFQTSFYRKYN

>member
-1 MIMKVKSKKISLIFL
+1 MKVNSKKISLIFL
-16 LFSISLIFSQKDQS
+16 LFSISLLSSQKDQS
-30 ELIPPLDIP
+30 KLISPLDIP
-39 LSISGTFGEIRSSHF
+39 LAISGTFGEIRSSHF
-54 HAGLDIKTRGKEGL
+54 HAGLDIKTGGKQGL
-68 KVRSVLDGKVSRIR
+68 KVRTVLDGSVSRIR
-82 VAISGYGKAIYVD
+82 VSTTGYGKAIYID
-95 HLNGTTSVYAHLK
+95 HPNGTTSVYAHLK
-108 NFSPKIESYIKKAQY
+108 NFSPKIESYIKEAQY
-123 EKKSY
+123 EKESY
-128 TIEKFPK
+128 AIEKFPK
-135 NELIVSKGEVI
+135 NELAVLKGEVI

-164 RNTKN
+164 RDTKN

-179 IDVIDTKKPV
+179 IDVVDTKKPV

-204 IITRKIEIEKI
+204 IITQKIELEKI
-215 KDGLYKTAKIYT
+215 SDGLYKAPKIYT

-242 LSQFN
+242 LSLFN
-247 RNGVH
+247 KNGIH
-252 SVKIFLN
+252 SIKIFMDD
-259 NKIISDYKYDN
+259 KIISDYNYNN

-276 EYVNL
+276 QYLNL

-330 EISDFKKNTSRIK
+330 EISDFKKNTSRIE

-350 TNFINQTNEGELILP
+350 TNFIHPTIEGELILP

-385 YYPTSLNVYKDH
+385 YYPTRLNVYKDH

-450 SIFITKSVQ
+450 SIFISKSVQ

-497 DLSGIKSYKGK
+497 DLSGIKSYEGE

-543 KVTDNVGNKS
+543 KVTDNVGNES

>member
-1 MIMKVKSKKISLIFL
+1 MKVNSKKISLIFL
-16 LFSISLIFSQKDQS
+16 LFSISLLSSQKDQS
-30 ELIPPLDIP
+30 KLISPLDIP
-39 LSISGTFGEIRSSHF
+39 LAISGTFGEIRSSHF
-54 HAGLDIKTRGKEGL
+54 HAGLDIKTGGKQGL
-68 KVRSVLDGKVSRIR
+68 KVRTVLDGSVSRIR
-82 VAISGYGKAIYVD
+82 VSTTGYGKAVYID
-95 HLNGTTSVYAHLK
+95 HPNGTTSVYAHLK
-108 NFSPKIESYIKKAQY
+108 NFSPKIESYIKEAQY
-123 EKKSY
+123 EKESY
-128 TIEKFPK
+128 VIEKFPK
-135 NELIVSKGEVI
+135 NELAVLKGEVI

-164 RNTKN
+164 RDTKN

-179 IDVIDTKKPV
+179 IGVVDTKKPV

-204 IITRKIEIEKI
+204 IITQKIELEKI
-215 KDGLYKTAKIYT
+215 SDGLYKAPKIYT

-242 LSQFN
+242 LSLFN
-247 RNGVH
+247 KNGIH
-252 SVKIFLN
+252 SIKIFMDD
-259 NKIISDYKYDN
+259 KIISDYNYNN

-276 EYVNL
+276 QYLNL

-298 FNPNNSNISFIDK
+298 FNPNNSNISFIK
-311 DEKNGKFSIEE
+311 KNQKNGKFSIEE

-330 EISDFKKNTSRIK
+330 EISDFKKNTSRIE

-350 TNFINQTNEGELILP
+350 TNFIHPTIEGELILP

-385 YYPTSLNVYKDH
+385 YYPTLLNVYKDH

-450 SIFITKSVQ
+450 SIFISKSVQ

-497 DLSGIKSYKGK
+497 DLSGIKYYEGE

-517 YEPKNKNLT
+517 YEPKNKDLT

-543 KVTDNVGNKS
+543 KVTDNVGNES

>member
-1 MIMKVKSKKISLIFL
+1 MKVKSKKISLIFL

-54 HAGLDIKTRGKEGL
+54 HAGLDIKTGGKQGL

>member
-1 MIMKVKSKKISLIFL
+1 MKVNSKKISLIFL
-16 LFSISLIFSQKDQS
+16 LFSISVLSSQKDQS
-30 ELIPPLDIP
+30 KLISPLDIP
-39 LSISGTFGEIRSSHF
+39 LAISGTFGEIRSNHF
-54 HAGLDIKTRGKEGL
+54 HAGLDIKTGGKQGL
-68 KVRSVLDGKVSRIR
+68 KVRTVLDGSVSRIR
-82 VAISGYGKAIYVD
+82 VSTTGYGKAVYID
-95 HLNGTTSVYAHLK
+95 HPNGTTSVYAHLK
-108 NFSPKIESYIKKAQY
+108 NFSPKIESYIKEAQY
-123 EKKSY
+123 EKESY
-128 TIEKFPK
+128 VIQKFPK
-135 NELIVSKGEVI
+135 NELAVLKGEVI

-164 RNTKN
+164 RDTKN

-179 IDVIDTKKPV
+179 IGVVDTKKPV

-204 IITRKIEIEKI
+204 IITQKIELKKI
-215 KDGLYKTAKIYT
+215 SDGLYKAPKIYT

-242 LSQFN
+242 LSLFN
-247 RNGVH
+247 KNGIH
-252 SVKIFLN
+252 SIKIFMN
-259 NKIISDYKYDN
+259 DKIISDYNYNN

-276 EYVNL
+276 QYLNL

-311 DEKNGKFSIEE
+311 DEKNGKFSIEK

-330 EISDFKKNTSRIK
+330 EISDFKKNTSRIE

-350 TNFINQTNEGELILP
+350 TNFIHPTIEGELILP

-385 YYPTSLNVYKDH
+385 YYPTRLNVYKDQ
-397 DSIKINPDISLFKK
+397 DSIKITPDISLFKK

-450 SIFITKSVQ
+450 SIFISKSVQ

-497 DLSGIKSYKGK
+497 DLSGIKSYEGE

-543 KVTDNVGNKS
+543 KVTDNVGNES

>member
-1 MIMKVKSKKISLIFL
+1 MKVNSKKISLIFL
-16 LFSISLIFSQKDQS
+16 LFSISLLSSQKDQS
-30 ELIPPLDIP
+30 KLISPLDIP
-39 LSISGTFGEIRSSHF
+39 LAISGTFGEIRSSHF
-54 HAGLDIKTRGKEGL
+54 HAGLDIKTGGKQGL
-68 KVRSVLDGKVSRIR
+68 KVRTVLDGSVSRIR
-82 VAISGYGKAIYVD
+82 VSTTGYGKAVYID
-95 HLNGTTSVYAHLK
+95 HPNGTTSVYAHLK
-108 NFSPKIESYIKKAQY
+108 NFSPKIESYIKEAQY
-123 EKKSY
+123 EKESY
-128 TIEKFPK
+128 IIEKFPK
-135 NELIVSKGEVI
+135 NELAVLKGEVI

-164 RNTKN
+164 RDTKN

-179 IDVIDTKKPV
+179 IDVVDTKKPV

-204 IITRKIEIEKI
+204 IITQKIKLEKI
-215 KDGLYKTAKIYT
+215 SDGLYKAPKIYT

-242 LSQFN
+242 LSLFN
-247 RNGVH
+247 KNGIH
-252 SVKIFLN
+252 SIKIFMDD
-259 NKIISDYKYDN
+259 KIISDYNYNN

-276 EYVNL
+276 QYLNL

-311 DEKNGKFSIEE
+311 DEKNEKFSIEE
-322 NKSYDLLI
+322 NKSYNLLI
-330 EISDFKKNTSRIK
+330 EISDFKKNISRIE

-350 TNFINQTNEGELILP
+350 TNFIHPTIEGELILP

-497 DLSGIKSYKGK
+497 DLSGIKSYEGK
-508 INGKWVLFE
+508 INGKWALFE
-517 YEPKNKNLT
+517 YEPKNKNLI

-543 KVTDNVGNKS
+543 KVTDNVGNES

>member
-1 MIMKVKSKKISLIFL
+1 MKVKSKKISLIFL

-30 ELIPPLDIP
+30 KLIPPLDIP

-54 HAGLDIKTRGKEGL
+54 HAGLDIKTGGKQGL

-82 VAISGYGKAIYVD
+82 VAISGYGKAIYID
-95 HLNGTTSVYAHLK
+95 HPNGTTSVYAHLK

-128 TIEKFPK
+128 AIEKFPK

-164 RNTKN
+164 RDTKN

-179 IDVIDTKKPV
+179 IDVVDTKKPE

-204 IITRKIEIEKI
+204 IITQKFELEKI
-215 KDGLYKTAKIYT
+215 SDGLYKAPKIYT

-247 RNGVH
+247 RNGVY

-270 IKFDDS
+270 IKFNDS

-298 FNPNNSNISFIDK
+298 FNPNNSNISFISK
-311 DEKNGKFSIEE
+311 DEKNRKFSIEE

-330 EISDFKKNTSRIK
+330 EISDFKKNTSKIE
-343 MKITGRE
+343 MKITGRK
-350 TNFINQTNEGELILP
+350 TNFINPEIEGELILP

-497 DLSGIKSYKGK
+497 DLSGIKSYEGE

-543 KVTDNVGNKS
+543 KVTDNVGNES

>member
-1 MIMKVKSKKISLIFL
+1 MKVNSKKISLIFL
-16 LFSISLIFSQKDQS
+16 LFSISLLSSQKDQS
-30 ELIPPLDIP
+30 KLISPLDIP
-39 LSISGTFGEIRSSHF
+39 LAISGTFGEIRSGHF
-54 HAGLDIKTRGKEGL
+54 HAGLDIKTGGKQGL
-68 KVRSVLDGKVSRIR
+68 KVRTVLDGSVSRIR
-82 VAISGYGKAIYVD
+82 VSTTGYGKAVYID
-95 HLNGTTSVYAHLK
+95 HPNGTTSVYAHLK
-108 NFSPKIESYIKKAQY
+108 NFSPKIESYIKEAQY
-123 EKKSY
+123 EKESY
-128 TIEKFPK
+128 AIEKFPK
-135 NELIVSKGEVI
+135 NELAVLKGEVI

-164 RNTKN
+164 RDTKN

-179 IDVIDTKKPV
+179 IDVVDTKKPV

-204 IITRKIEIEKI
+204 IITQKIELEKI
-215 KDGLYKTAKIYT
+215 SDGLYKAPKIYT
-227 SGKIGIGLQMYDNQD
+227 SGKIGIGLQMYDYQD
-242 LSQFN
+242 LSLFN
-247 RNGVH
+247 KNGIH
-252 SVKIFLN
+252 SIKIFMDD
-259 NKIISDYKYDN
+259 KIISDYNYNN

-276 EYVNL
+276 QYLNL

-330 EISDFKKNTSRIK
+330 EISDFKKNTSRIE

-350 TNFINQTNEGELILP
+350 TNFIHPTIEGELILP

-385 YYPTSLNVYKDH
+385 YYPTRINVYKDH

-450 SIFITKSVQ
+450 SIFISKSVQ

-497 DLSGIKSYKGK
+497 DLSGIKSYEGE

-517 YEPKNKNLT
+517 YEPKNKNLK

-543 KVTDNVGNKS
+543 KVTDNVGNES

>member
-1 MIMKVKSKKISLIFL
+1 MKVNSKKISLIFL
-16 LFSISLIFSQKDQS
+16 LFSISLLSSQKDQS
-30 ELIPPLDIP
+30 KLISPLDIP
-39 LSISGTFGEIRSSHF
+39 LAISGTFGEIRSSHF
-54 HAGLDIKTRGKEGL
+54 HAGLDIKTGGKQGL
-68 KVRSVLDGKVSRIR
+68 KVRTVLDGSVSRIR
-82 VAISGYGKAIYVD
+82 VSTTGYGKAVYID
-95 HLNGTTSVYAHLK
+95 HPNGTTSVYAHLK
-108 NFSPKIESYIKKAQY
+108 NFSPKIESYIKEAQY
-123 EKKSY
+123 EKESY
-128 TIEKFPK
+128 IIEKFPK
-135 NELIVSKGEVI
+135 NELAVLKGEVI

-164 RNTKN
+164 RDTKN

-179 IDVIDTKKPV
+179 IDVVDTKKPV

-204 IITRKIEIEKI
+204 IITQKIKLEKI
-215 KDGLYKTAKIYT
+215 SDGLYKAPKIYT

-242 LSQFN
+242 LSLFN
-247 RNGVH
+247 KNGIH
-252 SVKIFLN
+252 SIKIFMDD
-259 NKIISDYKYDN
+259 KIISDYNYNN

-276 EYVNL
+276 QYLNL

-330 EISDFKKNTSRIK
+330 EISDFKKNTSRIE

-350 TNFINQTNEGELILP
+350 TNFIHPTIEGELILP

-497 DLSGIKSYKGK
+497 DLSGIKYYEGE

-526 YNFNDLKFKS
+526 FNFNDLKFKS

-543 KVTDNVGNKS
+543 KVTDNVGNES

>member
-1 MIMKVKSKKISLIFL
+1 MKVNSKKISLIFL
-16 LFSISLIFSQKDQS
+16 LFSISLLSSQKDQS
-30 ELIPPLDIP
+30 KLISPLDIP
-39 LSISGTFGEIRSSHF
+39 LAISGTFGEIRSSHF
-54 HAGLDIKTRGKEGL
+54 HAGLDIKTGGKQGL
-68 KVRSVLDGKVSRIR
+68 KVRTVLDGSVSRIR
-82 VAISGYGKAIYVD
+82 VSTTGYGKAVYID
-95 HLNGTTSVYAHLK
+95 HPNGTTSVYAHLK
-108 NFSPKIESYIKKAQY
+108 NFSPKIESYIKEAQY
-123 EKKSY
+123 EKESY
-128 TIEKFPK
+128 AIQKFPK
-135 NELIVSKGEVI
+135 NELAVLKGEVI

-164 RNTKN
+164 RDTKN

-179 IDVIDTKKPV
+179 IDVVDTKKPV

-204 IITRKIEIEKI
+204 IITQKIELEKI
-215 KDGLYKTAKIYT
+215 SDGLYKAPKIYT
-227 SGKIGIGLQMYDNQD
+227 LGKIGIGLQMYDNQD
-242 LSQFN
+242 LSLFN
-247 RNGVH
+247 KNGIH
-252 SVKIFLN
+252 SIKIFMDD
-259 NKIISDYKYDN
+259 KIISDYNYNN

-276 EYVNL
+276 QYLNL

-330 EISDFKKNTSRIK
+330 EISDFKKNTSRIE

-350 TNFINQTNEGELILP
+350 TNFIHPTIEGELILP

-385 YYPTSLNVYKDH
+385 YYPTRINVYKDH

-450 SIFITKSVQ
+450 SIFISKSVQ

-497 DLSGIKSYKGK
+497 DLSGIKSYEGE

-536 GKQDLKL
+536 GKQNLKL
-543 KVTDNVGNKS
+543 KVTDNVGNQS

>member
-1 MIMKVKSKKISLIFL
+1 MKVNSKKISLIFL
-16 LFSISLIFSQKDQS
+16 LFSISLLSSQKDQS
-30 ELIPPLDIP
+30 KLISPLDIP
-39 LSISGTFGEIRSSHF
+39 LAISGTFGEIRSSHF
-54 HAGLDIKTRGKEGL
+54 HAGLDIKTGGKEGL
-68 KVRSVLDGKVSRIR
+68 KVRTVLDGSVSRIR
-82 VAISGYGKAIYVD
+82 VSTTGYGKAVYID
-95 HLNGTTSVYAHLK
+95 HPNGTTSVYAHLK
-108 NFSPKIESYIKKAQY
+108 NFSPKIESYIKEAQY
-123 EKKSY
+123 EKESY
-128 TIEKFPK
+128 IIEKFPK
-135 NELIVSKGEVI
+135 NELAVLKGEVI

-164 RNTKN
+164 RDTKN

-179 IDVIDTKKPV
+179 IDVVDTKKPV

-204 IITRKIEIEKI
+204 IITQKIELKKI
-215 KDGLYKTAKIYT
+215 SDGLYKTPKIYT

-242 LSQFN
+242 LSLFN
-247 RNGVH
+247 KNGIH
-252 SVKIFLN
+252 SIKIFMDD
-259 NKIISDYKYDN
+259 KIISDYNYNN

-276 EYVNL
+276 QYLNL

-330 EISDFKKNTSRIK
+330 EISDFKKNTSRIE
-343 MKITGRE
+343 MEITGRE
-350 TNFINQTNEGELILP
+350 TTFIHPTIEGELILP

-385 YYPTSLNVYKDH
+385 YYPTRLDVYKDH

-411 SFSIEFFANKY
+411 SFRIEFFANKY

-450 SIFITKSVQ
+450 SIFISKSVQ

-486 KSKFLKVKIED
+486 KSNFLKVKIED
-497 DLSGIKSYKGK
+497 DLSGIKSYEGK

-536 GKQDLKL
+536 GKQNLKL
-543 KVTDNVGNKS
+543 KVTDNVGNQS

>member
-1 MIMKVKSKKISLIFL
+1 MKVNSKKISLIFL
-16 LFSISLIFSQKDQS
+16 LFSISLLSSQKDQS
-30 ELIPPLDIP
+30 KLISPLDIP
-39 LSISGTFGEIRSSHF
+39 LAISGTFGEIRSSHF
-54 HAGLDIKTRGKEGL
+54 HAGLDIKTGGKQGL
-68 KVRSVLDGKVSRIR
+68 KVRTVLDGSVSRIR
-82 VAISGYGKAIYVD
+82 VSTTGYGKAVYID
-95 HLNGTTSVYAHLK
+95 HPNGTTSVYAHLK
-108 NFSPKIESYIKKAQY
+108 NFSPKIESYIKEAQY
-123 EKKSY
+123 EKESY
-128 TIEKFPK
+128 AIEKFPK
-135 NELIVSKGEVI
+135 NELAVLKGEVI

-164 RNTKN
+164 RDTKN

-179 IDVIDTKKPV
+179 IDVVDTKKPV

-204 IITRKIEIEKI
+204 IITQKIELKKI
-215 KDGLYKTAKIYT
+215 SDGLYKAPKIYT

-242 LSQFN
+242 LSLFN
-247 RNGVH
+247 KNGIH
-252 SVKIFLN
+252 SIKIFMDD
-259 NKIISDYKYDN
+259 KIISDYNYNN

-276 EYVNL
+276 QYLNL

-330 EISDFKKNTSRIK
+330 EISDFKKNTSRIE

-350 TNFINQTNEGELILP
+350 TNFIHPTIEGELILP

-486 KSKFLKVKIED
+486 KSKFLKIKIED
-497 DLSGIKSYKGK
+497 DLSGIKSYEGE

-543 KVTDNVGNKS
+543 KVTDNVGNES